1 MTLANSVINPKYRE
15 ALLFIFDTYT
25 GLKISNCYRT
35 YKEEF
40 ILNPRLIEYDMWKY
54 IPFLTFNDAVRGIPL
69 ALLQQDLVNDSI
81 ANK

>member
-1 MTLANSVINPKYRE
+1 
-15 ALLFIFDTYT
+15 
-25 GLKISNCYRT
+25 
-35 YKEEF
+35 
-40 ILNPRLIEYDMWKY
+40 MWKY